1 MGTCQVNISGEINKI
16 SKEQTYKLLS
26 PRKINPSTLN
36 SSNNNDD
43 QSLNIKAT
51 PIHNVQFNNTKR
63 ISSSHNRFKKKAAG
77 KIINLLGHNGSSKY
91 KTSSVLYPKNNSNS
105 QQKDTSITNKYYTP
119 RIINQIL
126 PYNKNEK
133 MPLDNKTKRVTKK
146 ISKYKKIESIL
157 DNKIKSIDNSKIT
170 NFEDKLINFDDD
182 IKPIKNKKIIE
193 DEDDTEKIIN
203 NLDEQ
208 IKKKNNKT
216 NNALILSFDDFEIK
230 NKNEDIQLYYL
241 NEFNFNPD
249 NIFSTGKDF
258 DKIIQSQIYK
268 NKIDFTN
275 SILLLPERSW
285 YKELIELS
293 DSLKINRE
301 KHVGDPLFL
310 NDYLNK
316 FIKIY
321 NHFNHLVWAL
331 GYFYSNSLLFNKSK
345 WFKQE
350 KINLPM
356 QYSLEWIK
364 GFEWKGLHI
373 RVLTYEQSKKLR
385 HEIKAL
391 KYTFLDYLQIF
402 KDNANDNKLNYK
414 NLLSNEII
422 FPFMSYAYIGGII
435 LYVSVEIKKIF
446 YEENYLSSNI
456 NMKNLKD
463 DIKLEK
469 MRKSIIWKSLRFSIK
484 YDNFDYGSD
493 DFDDDI
499 SFDENILN
507 NEINLLNFDK
517 TDLNKTKI
525 LNKITEK
532 NLIKIFDEFNE
543 KKNERKFKFILIN
556 MYSLLPD
563 LFKEDDKTIYHKFNQ
578 INCIDIKNEFE
589 TPRFINLTKANNL
602 DKNNEMS
609 LLTKLIRVNATKEN
623 LSIYKNTIDNVD
635 YKIIYDNSNK
645 RNKINEQVTKFL
657 VQLPF
662 LQNSELSRLI
672 TTEYINVG
680 NLNSILNKYSTNNT
694 EEIPDRNIIIYRT
707 SFRVKIKYSLMNLSK
722 EKAFP
727 SSNDEYISYFKQ
739 VCKEMSDNSYKIRNI
754 DNLFDFC
761 ERYGINKKF
770 IPFFIE
776 YIEDEY
782 LRNLIQIYLYTYFI
796 KKFYNYH
803 EGQTLFM
810 KLAIFE
816 RCKDESI
823 INSSDISKNN
833 NIIEMKKRF
842 IVDIIKLIFLP
853 IDSIRQSDS
862 KEPFSKLFFQNIS
875 FFIFLKM
882 LKLKNF
888 DKYINFKSTLA
899 QLEIKNILITF
910 NEISRKNPFLF
921 IESLEKMISF
931 RMNPFYKYRASIN
944 INNLKNLT
952 KNDIIIFPP
961 NTKSFIDMSS
971 IASYVFSDYAN
982 NTPPPK
988 SMKKDD
994 FNEFL
999 SKIEFDNFYS
1009 HLIFRCPIDYDK
1021 NNKLL
1026 LNPTHYYIY
1035 NENIMKNY
1043 CEILEQIFNGI
1054 TSQNGEK
1061 ELILFKSY
1069 LYSLLNSFFCI
1080 NNINETKSI
1089 LNKMKKHLKYQ
1100 NLFSFTQYSIL
1111 YLLEAIASTEEVSYT
1126 EELYTKSLLL
1136 SLLNQGDIRSQ
1147 SSIIHQFLMFP
1158 LFNLS
1163 KLTSR
1168 YNNHYLS
1175 QYLDELN
1182 FILDKKISTKIEK
1195 DNKNK
1200 KLNLGYYSFPFEFS
1214 SSDKKINKDFM
1225 NDDNFKNFI
1234 CNVIIDYFYSIDN
1247 LLYDDDILEYFNIK
1261 IKEKE
1266 DNQYCDNKISRNN
1279 DESYNSINRY
1289 ISEYL
1294 LDEMSYQKS
1303 APNNLVISFGNNIYS
1318 QTALDYSDNINSP
1331 KIIYSLLGVKI
1342 KNIYSGHDYN
1352 FSMDENDKIYAW
1364 GLNSDGQC
1372 GIPDI
1377 EIIKNPTEITLSEL
1391 EKDEKI
1397 INISCGNNF
1406 SYFLSNKNKIYLCG
1420 YNLLTKEKYFSP
1432 KRVEF
1437 PFEKEIISQ
1446 IEAGEKFC
1454 LFLTK
1459 MGDVYSIG
1467 EGESSK
1473 FGIEIKNM
1481 DTNEEHIEPNQVMN
1495 IRNIQSIY
1503 CGYNHCFAVSKNNIV
1518 FCWGANDRG
1527 QLGINN
1533 INEIQK
1539 SQKNIIYIPRK
1550 VVLSNEIKNI
1560 FCGKDFTV
1568 FHTEEK
1574 EILVCGNNEEY
1585 QLGIGKE
1592 TYSEYSKDNDCYK
1605 PTHVETFY
1613 NLEIL
1618 KVSCGE
1624 NFCIAMVKDSITKIV
1639 NIWSWGSNKEGQLG
1653 LGNDS
1658 KNSRP
1663 KPIPILLEYINHT
1676 PKDIAC
1682 GKNHCLV
1689 LLERNGE
1696 LNIND
1701 EKIINDMIIKYNKF

>member
-1 MGTCQVNISGEINKI
+1 M
-16 SKEQTYKLLS
+16 
-26 PRKINPSTLN
+26 
-36 SSNNNDD
+36 
-43 QSLNIKAT
+43 
-51 PIHNVQFNNTKR
+51 
-63 ISSSHNRFKKKAAG
+63 
-77 KIINLLGHNGSSKY
+77 
-91 KTSSVLYPKNNSNS
+91 
-105 QQKDTSITNKYYTP
+105 
-119 RIINQIL
+119 
-126 PYNKNEK
+126 
-133 MPLDNKTKRVTKK
+133 
-146 ISKYKKIESIL
+146 
-157 DNKIKSIDNSKIT
+157 
-170 NFEDKLINFDDD
+170 
-182 IKPIKNKKIIE
+182 
-193 DEDDTEKIIN
+193 
-203 NLDEQ
+203 
-208 IKKKNNKT
+208 
-216 NNALILSFDDFEIK
+216 
-230 NKNEDIQLYYL
+230 
-241 NEFNFNPD
+241 
-249 NIFSTGKDF
+249 
-258 DKIIQSQIYK
+258 
-268 NKIDFTN
+268 
-275 SILLLPERSW
+275 
-285 YKELIELS
+285 
-293 DSLKINRE
+293 
-301 KHVGDPLFL
+301 
-310 NDYLNK
+310 
-316 FIKIY
+316 
-321 NHFNHLVWAL
+321 
-331 GYFYSNSLLFNKSK
+331 
-345 WFKQE
+345 
-350 KINLPM
+350 
-356 QYSLEWIK
+356 
-364 GFEWKGLHI
+364 
-373 RVLTYEQSKKLR
+373 
-385 HEIKAL
+385 
-391 KYTFLDYLQIF
+391 DYLQIF
-402 KDNANDNKLNYK
+402 KDNANDNKLNYN

-422 FPFMSYAYIGGII
+422 FPFMSYAYLGGII

-456 NMKNLKD
+456 NMKNTKD

-469 MRKSIIWKSLRFSIK
+469 MRKSLIWKSLRFSIK
-484 YDNFDYGSD
+484 YDNFDYASD

-507 NEINLLNFDK
+507 NEINLSNFTK
-517 TDLNKTKI
+517 NDLNNTKF

-532 NLIKIFDEFNE
+532 NLLKIFDEFND
-543 KKNERKFKFILIN
+543 KKNERRFKFILIN

-563 LFKEDDKTIYHKFNQ
+563 LFKEDDKTIYHNLNQ

-589 TPRFINLTKANNL
+589 APRFINLTKANNL
-602 DKNNEMS
+602 DKNNEMAI
-609 LLTKLIRVNATKEN
+609 LTKLIRINATKEN
-623 LSIYKNTIDNVD
+623 ISIYQNTIDNVD

-662 LQNSELSRLI
+662 LQNAELSRLI
-672 TTEYINVG
+672 TTEYINIG
-680 NLNSILNKYSTNNT
+680 NLNSILNKYSTNNI
-694 EEIPDRNIIIYRT
+694 EEIPERNIIIYRT
-707 SFRVKIKYSLMNLSK
+707 SFRVKTKYSLLNLSK
-722 EKAFP
+722 EKTFIN
-727 SSNDEYISYFKQ
+727 SNDEYISYFKQ
-739 VCKEMSDNSYKIRNI
+739 ICKEISDNSYKIRNI

-770 IPFFIE
+770 IPFLIE

-782 LRNLIQIYLYTYFI
+782 LRDLIQIYLYTYFI

-803 EGQTLFM
+803 EGQALFM

-823 INSSDISKNN
+823 INSSEISKDN
-833 NIIEMKKRF
+833 NIIEMKKKF

-853 IDSIRQSDS
+853 LDSLRQSDS
-862 KEPFSKLFFQNIS
+862 KEPFGKLFFQNIS
-875 FFIFLKM
+875 FFIFSKM

-888 DKYINFKSTLA
+888 DKYINFQSTLA
-899 QLEIKNILITF
+899 QLEIKHILITF

-921 IESLEKMISF
+921 IDSLEKMIGF
-931 RMNPFYKYRASIN
+931 RMNPFYKYRASID

-952 KNDIIIFPP
+952 KKDIIIFSP
-961 NTKSFIDMSS
+961 KIRSFIDISS

-988 SMKKDD
+988 NIKNND
-994 FNEFL
+994 FNEIL
-999 SKIEFDNFYS
+999 SKIELDNFYS
-1009 HLIFRCPIDYDK
+1009 HLIFRCPIAYDK

-1035 NENIMKNY
+1035 NENIMKSY
-1043 CEILEQIFNGI
+1043 CAILEQILSGI
-1054 TSQNGEK
+1054 ISQNGEK

-1069 LYSLLNSFFCI
+1069 LYSLLNSFFCKS
-1080 NNINETKSI
+1080 NINETKKI
-1089 LNKMKKHLKYQ
+1089 LNKMKENLKYQ
-1100 NLFSFTQYSIL
+1100 HLFSFTQYSIL
-1111 YLLEAIASTEEVSYT
+1111 YLFEAITSTEDTPQT
-1126 EELYTKSLLL
+1126 EELYTNSLIL
-1136 SLLNQGDIRSQ
+1136 SLLNQGDIRSP
-1147 SSIIHQFLMFP
+1147 SCKIHQFLMFP
-1158 LFNLS
+1158 LFNLT
-1163 KLTSR
+1163 KIISR
-1168 YNNHYLS
+1168 YNNHYLN

-1182 FILDKKISTKIEK
+1182 FILDKKISTQIEN

-1200 KLNLGYYSFPFEFS
+1200 KLNLGYYRFPFEFS
-1214 SSDKKINKDFM
+1214 SPDKKMNKDFII
-1225 NDDNFKNFI
+1225 DVNFKSFI

-1247 LLYDDDILEYFNIK
+1247 LLYDDDILEYFNIN

-1266 DNQYCDNKISRNN
+1266 DNQNCNIKIRRNN

-1303 APNNLVISFGNNIYS
+1303 APNNIVISFGNNIYS

-1331 KIIYSLLGVKI
+1331 KMIYSLLGVKI
-1342 KNIYSGHDYN
+1342 KKIYSGYDYN
-1352 FSMDENDKIYAW
+1352 FSIDENDKIYTW
-1364 GLNSDGQC
+1364 GMNSDGQC

-1377 EIIKNPTEITLSEL
+1377 EIIKNPREIIISEM

-1406 SYFLSNKNKIYLCG
+1406 TYFLSNKNKIYLCG

-1432 KRVEF
+1432 KRVKLS
-1437 PFEKEIISQ
+1437 FEKEIICQ
-1446 IEAGEKFC
+1446 IETGENLC

-1459 MGDVYSIG
+1459 MGNVYIIG

-1473 FGIEIKNM
+1473 LGFENKNL
-1481 DTNEEHIEPNQVMN
+1481 DINEEHIEPRQVMN
-1495 IRNIQSIY
+1495 IRNIQSIS
-1503 CGYNHCFAVSKNNIV
+1503 CGYNHCFAISKNNIV
-1518 FCWGANDRG
+1518 FCWGSNDRG

-1533 INEIQK
+1533 INEKQK

-1574 EILVCGNNEEY
+1574 EILVCGNNEEC

-1592 TYSEYSKDNDCYK
+1592 SYSEYKKDNDCYK
-1605 PTHVETFY
+1605 PTQVEQFY

-1653 LGNDS
+1653 LGNND

-1676 PKDIAC
+1676 PKDISC
-1682 GKNHCLV
+1682 GKSHCLV

-1696 LNIND
+1696 LNINN

>member
-1 MGTCQVNISGEINKI
+1 MGTCQASLSIKTNLI

-26 PRKINPSTLN
+26 PKKINPSSL
-36 SSNNNDD
+36 SISNCNDD
-43 QSLNIKAT
+43 HSLNTKAT
-51 PIHNVQFNNTKR
+51 SIQNVQFNNSKR
-63 ISSSHNRFKKKAAG
+63 ISSSHNRFKKKSPG
-77 KIINLLGHNGSSKY
+77 KIINLLGYNGSHKY
-91 KTSSVLYPKNNSNS
+91 KTSSVLYTKNSNS
-105 QQKDTSITNKYYTP
+105 QKKYTAITNKYYTP
-119 RIINQIL
+119 RIINQKL
-126 PYNKNEK
+126 PEDKYEK

-146 ISKYKKIESIL
+146 INKYNKIESIL
-157 DNKIKSIDNSKIT
+157 NNKIKSIDNSNIS
-170 NFEDKLINFDDD
+170 NYDVRSMNFDDD
-182 IKPIKNKKIIE
+182 IKSIKNRKIIE

-203 NLDEQ
+203 NLNEQ

-216 NNALILSFDDFEIK
+216 NNSLILSFDDFENK

-258 DKIIQSQIYK
+258 DKIIQSQDYK
-268 NKIDFTN
+268 KKIDFTN
-275 SILLLPERSW
+275 LLLLLPERRW
-285 YKELIELS
+285 YKEIIELS
-293 DSLKINRE
+293 DSLKINRK
-301 KHVGDPLFL
+301 KHATDPLYL
-310 NDYLNK
+310 NEYLNK

-350 KINLPM
+350 KINLPSH
-356 QYSLEWIK
+356 YSLEWIK

-373 RVLTYEQSKKLR
+373 RVLTYEQSKKIR

-391 KYTFLDYLQIF
+391 EYTLLDYLQIF
-402 KDNANDNKLNYK
+402 KDNANDNKLNYN

-422 FPFMSYAYIGGII
+422 FPFMSYTYIGGII

-456 NMKNLKD
+456 NMKNMKD

-469 MRKSIIWKSLRFSIK
+469 LKKSLMRQSLRFSIK
-484 YDNFDYGSD
+484 YDNFDYGSEN
-493 DFDDDI
+493 FDEDI

-507 NEINLLNFDK
+507 NEINLSNFTKD
-517 TDLNKTKI
+517 DLNNTKI

-532 NLIKIFDEFNE
+532 NLLKIFDEFND
-543 KKNERKFKFILIN
+543 KKNERRFKFILIN

-589 TPRFINLTKANNL
+589 IPRFINLTKANNL
-602 DKNNEMS
+602 DKSNEMA
-609 LLTKLIRVNATKEN
+609 LLTKLIRINATKEN
-623 LSIYKNTIDNVD
+623 ISIYQNTLDNVD
-635 YKIIYDNSNK
+635 YKIIYDNSNR

-662 LQNSELSRLI
+662 LQNVELSRLI
-672 TTEYINVG
+672 NTEYINVG

-707 SFRVKIKYSLMNLSK
+707 SFRVKTKYSLLNLNK

-727 SSNDEYISYFKQ
+727 SSNEEYISYFKQ

-823 INSSDISKNN
+823 INSSDISKDN
-833 NIIEMKKRF
+833 NIIEMKKKF

-853 IDSIRQSDS
+853 LESIRQSDP
-862 KEPFSKLFFQNIS
+862 KEPFAKLFFQNIS

-888 DKYINFKSTLA
+888 DKYLNFQSTLA
-899 QLEIKNILITF
+899 QLEIKNILMTL

-921 IESLEKMISF
+921 IDSLERMIGF
-931 RMNPFYKYRASIN
+931 RMSPFYKYRASID

-952 KNDIIIFPP
+952 KKDIIIFSPK
-961 NTKSFIDMSS
+961 TKSFIDISS

-982 NTPPPK
+982 NIPPPK
-988 SMKKDD
+988 NMKNND
-994 FNEFL
+994 FNELL
-999 SKIEFDNFYS
+999 SKIDLDNFYS
-1009 HLIFRCPIDYDK
+1009 HLIFRCPIAYDK

-1026 LNPTHYYIY
+1026 LNPNHYYVY
-1035 NENIMKNY
+1035 NENIMKSY
-1043 CEILEQIFNGI
+1043 YEILEQILKGI

-1069 LYSLLNSFFCI
+1069 LYSLLNSFFCL
-1080 NNINETKSI
+1080 NNANEAKNI
-1089 LNKMKKHLKYQ
+1089 VNKMKGHLKYQ

-1111 YLLEAIASTEEVSYT
+1111 YLLEAIASNQDLPQT

-1136 SLLNQGDIRSQ
+1136 SLLSQGDIRSL
-1147 SSIIHQFLMFP
+1147 SCKIHQFLMFP
-1158 LFNLS
+1158 LLNLS
-1163 KLTSR
+1163 KITSR

-1182 FILDKKISTKIEK
+1182 FILDKKISTQIEN

-1200 KLNLGYYSFPFEFS
+1200 KLNLGYYSFPFEFC
-1214 SSDKKINKDFM
+1214 SSDKKVNKDFM
-1225 NDDNFKNFI
+1225 NDTNFKSFI

-1247 LLYDDDILEYFNIK
+1247 LLYDDDILEYFNIN

-1266 DNQYCDNKISRNN
+1266 DNQNCNNKTGTNN

-1303 APNNLVISFGNNIYS
+1303 APNNIVISFGNNNYS

-1331 KIIYSLLGVKI
+1331 KIIYSLLGINI
-1342 KNIYSGHDYN
+1342 KKIYSGYDYN
-1352 FSMDENDKIYAW
+1352 FSIDVNDKIYAW

-1372 GIPDI
+1372 GIPDK
-1377 EIIKNPTEITLSEL
+1377 EIIKNPTEIKISEL
-1391 EKDEKI
+1391 ENDEKI
-1397 INISCGNNF
+1397 NNISCGNNF
-1406 SYFLSNKNKIYLCG
+1406 TYFLSNKNKIYLCG

-1432 KRVEF
+1432 KRVKLH
-1437 PFEKEIISQ
+1437 FEKEIISQ
-1446 IEAGEKFC
+1446 IETGEKLC

-1459 MGDVYSIG
+1459 MGNVYIIG

-1473 FGIEIKNM
+1473 LGFEGKNL
-1481 DTNEEHIEPNQVMN
+1481 DTNEEHIEPKQVMN
-1495 IRNIQSIY
+1495 IRNIQSIS
-1503 CGYNHCFAVSKNNIV
+1503 CGYNHCFAISKNNII
-1518 FCWGANDRG
+1518 FCWGSNDRG

-1533 INEIQK
+1533 LNEIQK

-1574 EILVCGNNEEY
+1574 EILVCGNNEEC

-1592 TYSEYSKDNDCYK
+1592 AYTAYKNDIDCYK
-1605 PTHVETFY
+1605 PIHVEQFY

-1624 NFCIAMVKDSITKIV
+1624 NFCIAMVRDSISKIV

-1653 LGNDS
+1653 LGNKT

-1663 KPIPILLEYINHT
+1663 KPIPILLEYINHL
-1676 PKDIAC
+1676 PKDISC

-1689 LLERNGE
+1689 LLKRNGE
-1696 LNIND
+1696 LNINN